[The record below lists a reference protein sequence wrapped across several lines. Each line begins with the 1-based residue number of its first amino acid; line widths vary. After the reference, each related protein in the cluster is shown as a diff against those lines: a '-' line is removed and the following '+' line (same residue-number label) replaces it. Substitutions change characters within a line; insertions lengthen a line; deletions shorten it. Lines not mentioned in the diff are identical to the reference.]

1 MNQAIIANAN
11 NDRYLLLPFCT
22 KIAWYDSDLV
32 VYQKDRKETELEK
45 TFEDRRQQLSEQG
58 GIKINEHFIKQKQ
71 EAKEAPEWQTTVKQK
86 KTNEYYKN
94 LQELETDQLLR
105 ETKLREESHQ
115 KTIPG
120 EKMGHKSSAK
130 GMAQRYQEQL

>member
-1 MNQAIIANAN
+1 M
-11 NDRYLLLPFCT
+11 PKK

-32 VYQKDRKETELEK
+32 TYQKDRHETELEK
-45 TFEDRRQQLSEQG
+45 TFEDRRQQLQEQG
-58 GIKINEHFIKQKQ
+58 GIKINEHFAKQKQ
-71 EAKEAPEWQTTVKQK
+71 GTKEVPEWQKTVKEK
-86 KTNEYYKN
+86 KTEDYYSK

-115 KTIPG
+115 QTIPG
-120 EKMGHKSSAK
+120 EKIVNKSSAK